1 MDEFYRVPLSSAEAL
16 ATLAALRALD
26 ALEKAGA
33 LDSEIEPGILENAAA
48 RIADEV
54 PDFVEGQAARLTRSL
69 GEALRAMAPSGE
81 AEDDAWDRDEPPF
94 PFARTRRLLR
104 DASERELP
112 VEIEYYVAK
121 RREWT
126 ARRLD
131 ISDVFER
138 DGTWYVSGHCGL
150 RDDHRLFRL
159 DHIRSVRLLD
169 AGELIADPF
178 EE

>member
-33 LDSEIEPGILENAAA
+33 LDSEIEPGILESAAA
-48 RIADEV
+48 RVADEV
-54 PDFVEGQAARLTRSL
+54 PDFVEGQAAGLARALV
-69 GEALRAMAPSGE
+69 EALRAAAPGGGE
-81 AEDDAWDRDEPPF
+81 AQDAWDRDEPPF
-94 PFARTRRLLR
+94 PVARSRRLLR
-104 DASERELP
+104 DAAERELP
-112 VEIEYYVAK
+112 VEIEYFVTR

-126 ARRLD
+126 ARRVD

-150 RDDHRLFRL
+150 RADHRLFRL

-169 AGELIADPF
+169 AGELLADPF